1 MSPRRRK
8 EDRTMN
14 RATKTKKHN
23 PRFLCPTTS
32 IPILHPFLPQ
42 SLCQSSLPHRPTFT
56 YIPLHSRH
64 FEDSF
69 SDQLSRPSLKVWS
82 GNSHHSFLS
91 SIIRKGEVSSLPVEL
106 YTFTHH
112 IHYTSSFLTTRLF
125 WKKGIR
131 PFGKPLQL
139 RPAGK
144 ERTKKEIMFTKPH
157 AFFHSFSRPRPTT
170 SSSSSS
176 SSKITFEPLPAP
188 VASVVLQSWDDH
200 ASSWQGSSDA
210 LADWLNGRWAKT
222 GVVVSKETICFTL
235 RLAGRDA
242 HMGLPDPLAGRFLRS
257 GVEWVC

>member
-42 SLCQSSLPHRPTFT
+42 SLCQPSLPHRPTFT

-125 WKKGIR
+125 WIKEFAPFASHSNSDQQERKEQEKKKSCSPNPT
-131 PFGKPLQL
+131 PFSTLSLDQDQQQQHPPHPPPPLQKS
-139 RPAGK
+139 PSN
-144 ERTKKEIMFTKPH
+144 P
-157 AFFHSFSRPRPTT
+157 SPP
-170 SSSSSS
+170 
-176 SSKITFEPLPAP
+176 
-188 VASVVLQSWDDH
+188 Q
-200 ASSWQGSSDA
+200 
-210 LADWLNGRWAKT
+210 
-222 GVVVSKETICFTL
+222 
-235 RLAGRDA
+235 
-242 HMGLPDPLAGRFLRS
+242 
-257 GVEWVC
+257 

>member
-8 EDRTMN
+8 EGRTMN

-42 SLCQSSLPHRPTFT
+42 SLCQPSLAHRPTFT

-69 SDQLSRPSLKVWS
+69 SDQLSRPSLEVWS
-82 GNSHHSFLS
+82 RNSHHSFLS

-131 PFGKPLQL
+131 PFCKPFQL

-144 ERTKKEIMFTKPH
+144 ERTKKKSCSPNPTPFSTLSLDQDQQQQHPH
-157 AFFHSFSRPRPTT
+157 PPP
-170 SSSSSS
+170 
-176 SSKITFEPLPAP
+176 PLQKSPSNP
-188 VASVVLQSWDDH
+188 SPPQ
-200 ASSWQGSSDA
+200 
-210 LADWLNGRWAKT
+210 
-222 GVVVSKETICFTL
+222 
-235 RLAGRDA
+235 
-242 HMGLPDPLAGRFLRS
+242 
-257 GVEWVC
+257 

>member
-8 EDRTMN
+8 EYRTMN

-69 SDQLSRPSLKVWS
+69 SDQLSRPSLEVWS
-82 GNSHHSFLS
+82 RNSHHYFLS

-125 WKKGIR
+125 FWKR
-131 PFGKPLQL
+131 EFAPFASHSNSDQQERKEQTRNHVHQTPRLFPL
-139 RPAGK
+139 
-144 ERTKKEIMFTKPH
+144 
-157 AFFHSFSRPRPTT
+157 
-170 SSSSSS
+170 
-176 SSKITFEPLPAP
+176 
-188 VASVVLQSWDDH
+188 
-200 ASSWQGSSDA
+200 
-210 LADWLNGRWAKT
+210 
-222 GVVVSKETICFTL
+222 
-235 RLAGRDA
+235 
-242 HMGLPDPLAGRFLRS
+242 FL
-257 GVEWVC
+257 